1 MPAPSALDTLI
12 EAAVLAPSGDNTQP
26 WRFEVDREA
35 WTITIDVDPSRDPSP
50 MNAGQRMAWIAIG
63 AAIENVLRTAEYNGW
78 QCAVSNTNGEGP
90 VVVNLGT
97 TAGGGAIEHMLRDR
111 CTNRRVYEGGSLS
124 SDCLDRLRSA
134 IGEMEGVKAHW
145 VTDSDTICEL
155 TGMIARADGLILGTK
170 PIREAFLAKV
180 RFDQPANAVVEEGL
194 SLGSLEVGAH
204 ERLMLR
210 LLRHVPDGVLRAL
223 GGRNVFA
230 SVAKR
235 LAASSSGFCLILA
248 PDDELASRI
257 AVGRVWQR
265 AWLAVSE
272 QGLAAQ
278 PMMSLCVL
286 RNMRDHADG
295 DLLRRIGSGE
305 YEALIAE
312 FENRVAEIAE
322 GRPAAL
328 MRFGRSGSPT
338 ARVGRKQAGT

>member
-1 MPAPSALDTLI
+1 
-12 EAAVLAPSGDNTQP
+12 
-26 WRFEVDREA
+26 
-35 WTITIDVDPSRDPSP
+35 

-63 AAIENVLRTAEYNGW
+63 AAIENMVRTAEYNGW
-78 QCAVSNTNGEGP
+78 QFAVSNTNGEGP
-90 VVVNLGT
+90 VVVMLKS
-97 TAGGGAIEHMLRDR
+97 TAGGGAIEQMLRDR
-111 CTNRRVYEGGSLS
+111 CTNRRVYDGGSVAA
-124 SDCLDRLRSA
+124 DCLDRLRSA
-134 IGEMEGVKAHW
+134 IGEIEGVKAHW
-145 VTDSDTICEL
+145 VTDSDTIREL
-155 TGMIARADGLILGTK
+155 TRMIARADALILGTK

-230 SVAKR
+230 GVAKR
-235 LAASSSGFCLILA
+235 LAASASGLCLILA
-248 PDDELASRI
+248 PDDDLASRI

-286 RNMRDHADG
+286 RNMRDHAEG
-295 DLLRRIGSGE
+295 DLLRRIGQRDSD
-305 YEALIAE
+305 ALMAK
-312 FENRVAEIAE
+312 FENQVAEMGE
-322 GRPAAL
+322 GRPSAI
-328 MRFGRSGSPT
+328 MRFGRVGSPT
-338 ARVGRKQAGT
+338 ARVGRRQVEESLKRKR